1 MKKKR
6 EMEMKKQF
14 LKSAAILSLAVT
26 AVSTSQPVGAIVNN
40 SKDNINKNKRVLEW
54 LDSYIGYNELTDYSA
69 YVDDKVI
76 TLSDKVDFIKY
87 LLNKDEYSDDYY
99 AKDYKEIVNSLKEKL
114 FTYENYLLTL

>member
-99 AKDYKEIVNSLKEKL
+99 AKDYKEIVN
-114 FTYENYLLTL
+114 